1 MEKTLFKETYPIYK
15 TTIMKT
21 NLPHTSIDE
30 LFAFLKEEIQIH
42 PVATY
47 IGEFDHYSHTKGLK
61 EGKISPEI
69 INAKN
74 ILFCFGKELMIPEV
88 LAVRPRSIGI
98 AEMEDKFVVS
108 FMQAPNPAANE
119 SIQKWVQALS
129 L

>member
-1 MEKTLFKETYPIYK
+1 MQKLLFKETYPIYK
-15 TTIMKT
+15 TEIMKT
-21 NLPHTSIDE
+21 ELPHTDIDE
-30 LFAFLKEEIQIH
+30 LFAFLKEEIHIH

-47 IGEFDHYSHTKGLK
+47 IGEFDHYAHTSGLK

-69 INAKN
+69 SNAKN
-74 ILFCFGKELMIPEV
+74 ILFCFGKELMLPEV

-98 AEMEDKFVVS
+98 AELEDKFVVS

-119 SIQKWVQALS
+119 SMLKWVKALS